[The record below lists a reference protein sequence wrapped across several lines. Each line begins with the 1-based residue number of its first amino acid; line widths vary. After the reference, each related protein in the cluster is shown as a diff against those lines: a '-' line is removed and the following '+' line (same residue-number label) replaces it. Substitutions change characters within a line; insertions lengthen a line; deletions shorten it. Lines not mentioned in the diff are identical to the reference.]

1 MRTRLSCNRAVF
13 AGCIVSRLCVLLP
26 AKDERLGISKTL
38 TSILHAGVHPMDIY
52 MIDDGSSDG
61 TGEIARSFGVNV
73 LRNPKNT
80 GKALALSRGAREF
93 DVVNRYDY
101 VCLMD
106 ADTEVCESYFAVVK
120 RAFSDQSVAAVC
132 GRAKSTPHNWLTAY
146 RCLAYWMSHAIY
158 KGGQSNMGVITVT
171 PGCASSFRADV
182 FSKLDWNTDTIVEDM
197 DCTIQIHRQKLGR
210 IVYQKD
216 AVVSTQDP
224 RTVRDYIKQ
233 IYRWDTGTWQIGQK
247 YGMAFGLSKVDWE
260 FKLLMG
266 EGLIFSTLYLLL
278 PVLLP
283 ICPRI
288 ALYGAG
294 MDFLVLVMLAFICAI
309 RERRT
314 DVITALP
321 TYEIL
326 RFVDCSVLLYSFWK
340 TVIQRKQVRG
350 WFAVKR
356 Y

>member
-1 MRTRLSCNRAVF
+1 M
-13 AGCIVSRLCVLLP
+13 SRLCVLLP

-38 TSILHAGVHPMDIY
+38 KSIFNAGVPPADIY
-52 MIDDGSSDG
+52 VIDDGSSDG

-73 LRNPKNT
+73 LRNPKNI

-93 DVVNRYDY
+93 DVVGRYDY
-101 VCLMD
+101 ICLMD
-106 ADTEVCESYFAVVK
+106 ADTEVCECYFEVVK
-120 RAFSDQSVAAVC
+120 QAFSDRTVAAVC
-132 GRAKSTPHNWLTAY
+132 GRAKSSPHNWLTAY

-182 FSKLDWNTDTIVEDM
+182 FSQLNWNTDTIVEDM
-197 DCTIQIHRQKLGR
+197 DCTIQIHRKQLGR
-210 IVYQKD
+210 ILYQRD

-224 RTVRDYIKQ
+224 RTLRDYIKQ
-233 IYRWDTGTWQIGQK
+233 VYRWHTGTWQVGQK
-247 YGMAFGLSKVDWE
+247 YGMATGLTKIDWE

-266 EGLIFSTLYLLL
+266 EGLIFSALYLLL
-278 PVLLP
+278 PALLLVRP
-283 ICPRI
+283 KI
-288 ALYGAG
+288 AFYSAG
-294 MDFLVLVMLAFICAI
+294 MDFAVLVVLALVCAV

-321 TYEIL
+321 TYELL
-326 RFVDCSVLLYSFWK
+326 RFVDCSVFLYSFWK
-340 TVIQRKQVRG
+340 TVIQRKQVKG

>member
-1 MRTRLSCNRAVF
+1 MN
-13 AGCIVSRLCVLLP
+13 RLCVLLP

-38 TSILHAGVHPMDIY
+38 KSILKAAVPSADIY
-52 MIDDGSSDG
+52 VIDDGSSDG
-61 TGEIARSFGVNV
+61 TGDIARSFGVNV
-73 LRNPKNT
+73 LRNPKNI
-80 GKALALSRGAREF
+80 GKAMALNRGAREF
-93 DVVNRYDY
+93 GVVDRYDY
-101 VCLMD
+101 ICLMD
-106 ADTEVCESYFAVVK
+106 ADTEVCEGYFDVVK
-120 RAFSDQSVAAVC
+120 RAFSDNSVAAVC

-182 FSKLDWNTDTIVEDM
+182 FSKLDWNSDTIVEDM
-197 DCTIQIHRQKLGR
+197 DCTIQIHRKKLGR
-210 IVYQKD
+210 IVYQRD

-233 IYRWDTGTWQIGQK
+233 IYRWDTGTWQVGQK
-247 YGMAFGLSKVDWE
+247 YGMASGLSKIDWE

-278 PVLLP
+278 PGLLLVRP
-283 ICPRI
+283 KI
-288 ALYGAG
+288 AFYGAG
-294 MDFLVLVMLAFICAI
+294 MDFSVLVVLAFVCAI

-314 DVITALP
+314 DVIVALP
-321 TYEIL
+321 TYEVL
-326 RFVDCSVLLYSFWK
+326 RFVDCSVFLYSFWK

>member
-1 MRTRLSCNRAVF
+1 
-13 AGCIVSRLCVLLP
+13 VLLP

-38 TSILHAGVHPMDIY
+38 KSILKAGVPPEDIY
-52 MIDDGSSDG
+52 LIDDGSSDG
-61 TGEIARSFGVNV
+61 TREIARSFRVNV
-73 LRNPKNT
+73 LRNPKNI

-93 DVVNRYDY
+93 DLVGRYEY
-101 VCLMD
+101 ICLMD
-106 ADTEVCESYFAVVK
+106 ADTEVCEGYFDAVK
-120 RAFSDQSVAAVC
+120 RAFGDPSVAAVC
-132 GRAKSTPHNWLTAY
+132 GRAKSIPHNWLTAY

-182 FSKLDWNTDTIVEDM
+182 FNKLDWNSDTIVEDM
-197 DCTIQIHRQKLGR
+197 DCTIQIHRKKLGR
-210 IVYQKD
+210 ILYQRD

-224 RTVRDYIKQ
+224 RTIRDYIKQ
-233 IYRWDTGTWQIGQK
+233 IYRWDTGTWQVGQK
-247 YGMAFGLSKVDWE
+247 YRMTTGLTRIDWE

-266 EGLIFSTLYLLL
+266 EGLIFSAVYLLL
-278 PVLLP
+278 PALLLVRP
-283 ICPRI
+283 KI
-288 ALYGAG
+288 AFYGAG
-294 MDFLVLVMLAFICAI
+294 MDFVVLVVLAFVCAI

-314 DVITALP
+314 DVIVALP
-321 TYEIL
+321 TYEVL

-340 TVIQRKQVRG
+340 TVVQRKQVRG